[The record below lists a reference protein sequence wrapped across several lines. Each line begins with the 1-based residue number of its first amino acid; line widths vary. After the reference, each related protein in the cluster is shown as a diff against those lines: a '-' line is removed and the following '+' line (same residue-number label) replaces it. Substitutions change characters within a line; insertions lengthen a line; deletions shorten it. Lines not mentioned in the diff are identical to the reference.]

1 MPGKLLFFGGF
12 AIALGIQLYIVVLG
26 FKKSLLHGFGC
37 LIVPGYVLYFA
48 LRRDVSQIKAI
59 FFWGAGIFFIIIGA
73 YLLS

>member
-26 FKKSLLHGFGC
+26 FKKSLPHGFCC

-48 LRRDVSQIKAI
+48 LRRDVRQIRAI
-59 FFWGAGIFFIIIGA
+59 FFWATGLFFIIIGA
-73 YLLS
+73 FLLS